1 MLLGGS
7 TDDPT
12 KISVRCVAAKI
23 LQKLIATQL
32 HDYLEKQKLL
42 HPHQGAYRHGRSS
55 DDTLLYAVDTIT
67 KQLDQ
72 KKLFIVH
79 FWIYREHLIP

>member
-12 KISVRCVAAKI
+12 NYRPISVRCVAAKI

-42 HPHQGAYRHGRSS
+42 HRAYRHGRSS